1 MKIGRLFIPPPF
13 IFLAGLLAGLAVE
26 AFVPIDG
33 PSTAVRIAAA
43 AIGVAAMAVLD
54 FPAMRSFQRA
64 GTGIVPF
71 TPNTALVTSGP
82 FRFTRNPMYV
92 GMAILYAGLAIAL
105 GIIWA
110 FAFLPIVL
118 VVVDRRVIAV
128 EEGLLE
134 AEFGDQYRQ
143 YKSRVRRWL

>member
-1 MKIGRLFIPPPF
+1 MKIRGLFIPPPV

-26 AFVPIDG
+26 AVAPVDG
-33 PSTAVRIAAA
+33 PPTAVRIAAA
-43 AIGVAAMAVLD
+43 AVGVAAMALLD
-54 FPAMRSFQRA
+54 FPAMRSFLRA

-71 TPNTALVTSGP
+71 SPNDALVTSGP
-82 FRFTRNPMYV
+82 YRFTRNPMYL
-92 GMAILYAGLAIAL
+92 GMTILYVGLALAL

-118 VVVDRRVIAV
+118 VIVNRRVIAV

-134 AEFGDQYRQ
+134 AEFGDQYRE